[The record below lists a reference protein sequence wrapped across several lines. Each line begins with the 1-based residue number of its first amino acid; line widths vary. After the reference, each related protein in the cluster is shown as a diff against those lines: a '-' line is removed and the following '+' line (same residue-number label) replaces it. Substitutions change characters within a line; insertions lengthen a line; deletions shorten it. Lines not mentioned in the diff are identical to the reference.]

1 MQLFGILIVIYNE
14 YIQKTDIE
22 MKIALILST
31 VRENRDGN
39 RIALFAK
46 RMLEQRGHDTTII
59 DPAEYHLPMLGKMFL
74 EMVEPEEKFVALH
87 TILDAADGFIMITA
101 EYNHSVPPALKN
113 LLDHFR
119 KEYFHKPTGIISYS
133 AGPFG
138 GIRAAEHLRQICAEL
153 KTIAIPRSLP
163 ISRSH
168 ESIHED
174 GTSVNGDYER
184 RSIPFFDEFE
194 WYAEALKNQRNVKG
208 LPK

>member
-1 MQLFGILIVIYNE
+1 
-14 YIQKTDIE
+14 
-22 MKIALILST
+22 MKIAIILST

-46 RMLEQRGHDTTII
+46 HMLEKRGHDITIL
-59 DPAEYHLPMLGKMFL
+59 DPAEYHLPMLGKMFV
-74 EMVEPEEKFVALH
+74 EMKEPEQKFIEIHNALES
-87 TILDAADGFIMITA
+87 ADGFIMITA

-119 KEYFHKPTGIISYS
+119 QEYFHKPTGIISYS

-153 KTIAIPRSLP
+153 RTIAIPRSLP
-163 ISRSH
+163 ISKSH

-184 RSIPFFDEFE
+184 RSEPFFAEFE
-194 WYAEALKNQRNVKG
+194 WYMEALKNQRFAKG
-208 LPK
+208 IPQN

>member
-1 MQLFGILIVIYNE
+1 MN
-14 YIQKTDIE
+14 
-22 MKIALILST
+22 IAVILST

-46 RMLEQRGHDTTII
+46 HMLQERGHKVTII
-59 DPAEYHLPMLGKMFL
+59 DPAEYHLPMLGKMFV
-74 EMVEPEEKFVALH
+74 EMDMPEAKFVEIHDSLEQ
-87 TILDAADGFIMITA
+87 ADGFIMITA

-119 KEYFHKPTGIISYS
+119 QEYFHKPTGIISYS

-153 KTIAIPRSLP
+153 RTIAIPKSLP
-163 ISRSH
+163 ISQSH
-168 ESIHED
+168 QTIRED

-184 RSIPFFDEFE
+184 RSKSFFDEFE
-194 WYAEALKNQRNVKG
+194 WYAEALKNQRAAKG
-208 LPK
+208 LPG

>member
-1 MQLFGILIVIYNE
+1 
-14 YIQKTDIE
+14 
-22 MKIALILST
+22 MKIALLLST

-39 RIALFAK
+39 RIALFAERLLK
-46 RMLEQRGHDTTII
+46 ERGHEVQII

-74 EMVEPEEKFVALH
+74 EMEHPDEKFLELH
-87 TILDAADGFIMITA
+87 TILDNADGFIMITA

-119 KEYFHKPTGIISYS
+119 NEYFHKPTGIISYS
-133 AGPFG
+133 GGPFG

-153 KTIAIPRSLP
+153 KTIAIPRSFP

-168 ESIHED
+168 ESINED

-184 RSIPFFDEFE
+184 RSIAFFNEFE
-194 WYAEALKNQRNVKG
+194 WYAEALKNQRALKG
-208 LPK
+208 LPR